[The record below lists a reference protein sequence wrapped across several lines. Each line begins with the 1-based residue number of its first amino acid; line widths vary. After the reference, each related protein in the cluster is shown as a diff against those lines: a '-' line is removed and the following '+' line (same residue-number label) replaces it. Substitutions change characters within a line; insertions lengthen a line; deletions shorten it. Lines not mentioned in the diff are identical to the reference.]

1 MKKYKKII
9 KTKIYK
15 NIHSKII
22 KRRNER
28 NKTRIIYLKTIAKTD
43 KIIKK
48 ITNNKKK
55 FNFLKYIYKIN
66 KFFFVKSCSYK

>member
-15 NIHSKII
+15 NIHSKIL

-66 KFFFVKSCSYK
+66 KIFFMKSCSYK